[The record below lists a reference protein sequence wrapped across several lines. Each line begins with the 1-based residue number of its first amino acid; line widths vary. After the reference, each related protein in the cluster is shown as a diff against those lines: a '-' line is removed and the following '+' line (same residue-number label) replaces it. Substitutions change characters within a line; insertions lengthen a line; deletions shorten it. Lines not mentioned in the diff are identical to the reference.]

1 MSAERPAGLI
11 ARALAR
17 LAGAAASASA
27 TRAGPPLPAT
37 PAELTAEMQSIKT
50 RLGAGEAAAV
60 VDRLEA
66 LAGSPLASADVPAHA
81 GIARVLMGQH
91 AQAIPWLERAVS
103 ADPRHGIA
111 LKFITVALAET
122 GRPAEALARGE
133 QALKINPSDSE
144 TLGTVGVT
152 LMRLGRRAQAAR
164 HFERALQARSD
175 DLTAL
180 TNLVMLHGGGL
191 ERFSELP
198 PLSPRTAQILARAR
212 KRMIAELDA
221 GTLAPANAPVLIALL
236 HGSREH
242 FPVLERLV
250 VTHPA
255 SSETAPDAE
264 SLRRYLLVHARAGR
278 AAEAADL
285 ATRMAERSG
294 NRGAPMHTAGSMQVA
309 AGTGA
314 WLENWRRMRD
324 AHPDIEP
331 DHVVRQV
338 PQWDGSATG
347 DRSVFVY
354 QDQGY
359 GDAIIALRLVG
370 ALARRGVRFVP
381 WVKPTLAGLA
391 RSAPGC
397 EALVSSESL
406 PDPRDHGCALAIPM
420 FGLVSALALG
430 PADIAQAP
438 VLRADPAATAAWRER
453 LATLSGRRVG
463 VALLGNPER
472 HDDWVR
478 SVMPAAAQPLTAL
491 RDRISWVNLSVDRR
505 PERDTL
511 IRQLGAT
518 DPTSALRTLDDTA
531 ALIASLDAV
540 VTIDSVVAHLAA
552 ALGKPTWVLVPT
564 QVDWRW
570 RIGDRLSPWWPAVHA
585 LPASRPGD
593 WAEPIDRLGAAL
605 AAA

>member
-1 MSAERPAGLI
+1 MSGTRPPGLI

-17 LAGAAASASA
+17 LTGAAALTPSA
-27 TRAGPPLPAT
+27 RVGPPLPAT
-37 PAELTAEMQSIKT
+37 PAELLAEMQSIKA

-81 GIARVLMGQH
+81 GIARVLMGQP
-91 AQAIPWLERAVS
+91 AQAIAWLEQAVG
-103 ADPRHGIA
+103 ADPRHALA
-111 LKFITVALAET
+111 LKFITAALAET
-122 GRPAEALARGE
+122 GRLPEALARGE
-133 QALKINPSDSE
+133 QALKLNPSDSQ

-164 HFERALQARSD
+164 HFERALQAQSE

-180 TNLVMLHGGGL
+180 TNLMMLHGGGL

-212 KRMIAELDA
+212 KRMIAALDA
-221 GTLAPANAPVLIALL
+221 GSLAPADAPVLIALL

-242 FPVLERLV
+242 FPALERLIAA
-250 VTHPA
+250 HPA
-255 SSETAPDAE
+255 SDQTAPDAE
-264 SLRRYLLVHARAGR
+264 SLRRYLLVHARAGHG
-278 AAEAADL
+278 AQAADL
-285 ATRMAERSG
+285 AQRMAARSG
-294 NRGAPMHTAGSMQVA
+294 HRGAPMHTAGSMRVA
-309 AGTGA
+309 AGTGD
-314 WLENWRRMRD
+314 WHENWRWMRE
-324 AHPDIEP
+324 AHRDIEP

-338 PQWDGSATG
+338 PEWDGSPTG
-347 DRSVFVY
+347 DRAVFVY

-359 GDAIIALRLVG
+359 GDALIALRLVG

-381 WVKPTLAGLA
+381 WVKPTIAGLA

-397 EALVSSESL
+397 EALVSSEAL
-406 PDPRDHGCALAIPM
+406 PDPREHGCALAIPM
-420 FGLVSALALG
+420 FGLVSALRLG
-430 PADIAQAP
+430 PDDIAQGP
-438 VLRADPAATAAWRER
+438 VLRADPAATGAWRER
-453 LATLSGRRVG
+453 LSALPGKRVG
-463 VALLGNPER
+463 LALLGNPER

-478 SVMPAAAQPLTAL
+478 SVMPAAAQPLAAL

-505 PERDTL
+505 PERDLL
-511 IRQLGAT
+511 IRQLSMT
-518 DPTSALRTLDDTA
+518 DPTAGLRTLDDTA
-531 ALIASLDAV
+531 ALIDSLDAV

-564 QVDWRW
+564 QLDWRW
-570 RIGDRLSPWWPAVHA
+570 RMGERLSPWWPAVRA

-593 WAEPIDRLGAAL
+593 WAEPMARLSAAL
-605 AAA
+605 AAD